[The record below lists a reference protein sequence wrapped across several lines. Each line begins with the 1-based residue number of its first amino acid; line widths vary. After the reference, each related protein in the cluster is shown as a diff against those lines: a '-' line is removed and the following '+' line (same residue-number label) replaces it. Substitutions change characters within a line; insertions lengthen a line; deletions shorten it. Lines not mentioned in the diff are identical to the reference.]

1 MYVFIVCVF
10 VSNGHLYMIFHIF
23 CEGKG
28 NGEGGVEL
36 WTKSCTVSILLSE
49 DRLHVTTKGKGL
61 VDLRT
66 LYCHQ
71 LCILLQI
78 QTYDQQTTFIDQVS
92 IIWDVSVITVQMEYG
107 TA

>member
-1 MYVFIVCVF
+1 MW
-10 VSNGHLYMIFHIF
+10 FHIF
-23 CEGKG
+23 CEGEG
-28 NGEGGVEL
+28 NSEGGVEL

-61 VDLRT
+61 VDLHT

-71 LCILLQI
+71 LCILLTLVQI

-92 IIWDVSVITVQMEYG
+92 IIWDVSMITIQMELK
-107 TA
+107 ALK